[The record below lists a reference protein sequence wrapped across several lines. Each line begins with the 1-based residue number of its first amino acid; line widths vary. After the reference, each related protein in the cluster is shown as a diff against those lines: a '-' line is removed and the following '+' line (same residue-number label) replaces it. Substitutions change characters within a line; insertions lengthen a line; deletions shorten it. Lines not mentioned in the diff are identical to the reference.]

1 MAEQDFD
8 KRMEEID
15 KQMDAAYQKIEQFM
29 SISEMQILT
38 LRAMGEQ
45 EHRPE
50 IESVF
55 KKCEDIYKQYHGN
68 VGASMVEMY
77 ADYLDQ
83 NGQSEKAVQKLKWIN
98 KLNAFKRNEPEV
110 QRINEKIEDI
120 LAKQKEAEMRNS
132 LKLSY
137 DEVKQEVDKINEQLV
152 KHGFIIKAEE
162 FRGKPSCLVLD
173 LKEQDGQG
181 IPTKLGYAHMVSA
194 IDNVSNGQDII
205 DGLKSSSNLC
215 EGELQKRLKI
225 AYVSLGSNKELIDSL
240 KKPVEKDVSM
250 KTVSEEK
257 KERPTGRVDGKSAIE
272 MDGR

>member
-15 KQMDAAYQKIEQFM
+15 KEMDTAYQKIEQFM
-29 SISEMQILT
+29 SISEMKILT

-50 IESVF
+50 IESTF

-68 VGASMVEMY
+68 VGGSMVEMY
-77 ADYLDQ
+77 ADYLGEI
-83 NGQSEKAVQKLKWIN
+83 GQSEKAVQKLKWIN
-98 KLNAFKRNEPEV
+98 KLNAFKGNEPEV

-132 LKLSY
+132 LNLSY

-152 KHGFIIKAEE
+152 KHDFIIKVEE
-162 FRGKPSCLVLD
+162 FRGKPACLVLD
-173 LKEQDGQG
+173 LKEKDGQG

-194 IDNVSNGQDII
+194 IDKVSNGQDII
-205 DGLKSSSNLC
+205 DGLKSSSYL
-215 EGELQKRLKI
+215 
-225 AYVSLGSNKELIDSL
+225 
-240 KKPVEKDVSM
+240 
-250 KTVSEEK
+250 
-257 KERPTGRVDGKSAIE
+257 
-272 MDGR
+272 